1 MAGWRT
7 VVVNTHSK
15 LSYKNNHLIFKDSY
29 QTEMIH
35 LSEIDILIMETT
47 EERKAYR
54 KFRKFLLSEG
64 FIMHQFSVYSKLL
77 LNNTANNAMIGRLKV
92 NNPKKGNITLLTVTE
107 KQFARMVY
115 LHGERNTSVANSD
128 SRLVFLGDSYDQ
140 D

>member
-1 MAGWRT
+1 MRMILMFDMPTET
-7 VVVNTHSK
+7 V
-15 LSYKNNHLIFKDSY
+15 
-29 QTEMIH
+29 
-35 LSEIDILIMETT
+35 

-77 LNNTANNAMIGRLKV
+77 LNNSANKAMIDRLQA

-107 KQFARMVY
+107 KQFARMIY
-115 LHGERNTSVANSD
+115 LNGERDMSVANSD
-128 SRLVFLGDSYDQ
+128 RRLVFLGEDYSDE